1 VVLPQLPRDF
11 PLPVLIVQHMPE
23 LFTSLF
29 AERLN
34 GRCKMPVHEA
44 KEGDAV
50 KAGHIA
56 IARGNWH
63 LEVLAASRAGA
74 PATMHLTQ
82 GLPEN
87 HCRPAADVLFRTAA
101 EVYGAGVLAVV
112 MTGMGADGMAGCQLI
127 RSRGGSVLAQDQAS
141 STVWGM
147 PGAVVNAG
155 LAHKVLP
162 LQGIASE
169 ILRMAGRT
177 NVPIR
182 ELMKSAV

>member
-1 VVLPQLPRDF
+1 
-11 PLPVLIVQHMPE
+11 
-23 LFTSLF
+23 
-29 AERLN
+29 
-34 GRCKMPVHEA
+34 
-44 KEGDAV
+44 
-50 KAGHIA
+50 
-56 IARGNWH
+56 
-63 LEVLAASRAGA
+63 
-74 PATMHLTQ
+74 
-82 GLPEN
+82 
-87 HCRPAADVLFRTAA
+87 
-101 EVYGAGVLAVV
+101 
-112 MTGMGADGMAGCQLI
+112 MAGCQLI